1 VDRLACICSF
11 RQPEA
16 VRVRVTEI
24 ISTPA
29 LWDDAVLGLL
39 GFVMLGL
46 GTVYV
51 AEVYDWWRGRGDRFG
66 GS

>member
-1 VDRLACICSF
+1 MCSF

-24 ISTPA
+24 VTTPA
-29 LWDDAVLGLL
+29 LWDDAILWVLL
-39 GFVMLGL
+39 FVMLGL
-46 GTVYV
+46 GVVYL
-51 AEVYDWWRGRGDRFG
+51 AEVYDWWRRRDRFG

>member
-1 VDRLACICSF
+1 VDKLACICAVP
-11 RQPEA
+11 PEA
-16 VRVRVTEI
+16 RRVRLAEI
-24 ISTPA
+24 VSTPA
-29 LWDDAVLGLL
+29 LWDDALLSIIGFVVLG
-39 GFVMLGL
+39 F

>member
-1 VDRLACICSF
+1 VDKVACICSF

-24 ISTPA
+24 VSTPA
-29 LWDDAVLGLL
+29 LWDDAVLWVLL
-39 GFVMLGL
+39 FVILGL
-46 GTVYV
+46 GVVYM
-51 AEVYDWWRGRGDRFG
+51 AEVYDWWRRRQDRFG